1 MLLRLAPSPV
11 VRLNRAVALWRV
23 AGPASALAEVDA
35 LAADLDG
42 YRLFHATR
50 AELLLE
56 LGRREQSRAAELRA
70 IALTANPAERSLLE
84 RRLGRDAA
92 RPD

>member
-1 MLLRLAPSPV
+1 MAPSPV

-23 AGPASALAEVDA
+23 AGPAPALAEVEA
-35 LAADLDG
+35 LAAELDG
-42 YRLFHATR
+42 YHLFHATR

-70 IALTANPAERSLLE
+70 IGLTANRAERSLLE

-92 RPD
+92 RPT